1 MEAKKTLINKLV
13 IVIFSVM
20 ILLPFINSNLDLI
33 AETPANENREKAAR
47 PVYQKSELEKFFKE
61 YDSYYADN
69 FGFRNSLIRFLDR
82 FEYFNLKSS
91 AVPSEVIIGN
101 NDWFYETKSVANYK
115 GANLF
120 TATELQKIKTDLEK
134 RTKWAALRGMKY
146 YVAIVPNKMNVYP
159 EFLPYQVV
167 KVSQKTRY
175 DQLMSLNNPPYI
187 NIVDVRSNILSHKKD
202 GVELYQRTDDH
213 WNDLGA
219 YYGYEAIANYIKK
232 DYSDL
237 YIANIND
244 FNREYES
251 RLGSQ
256 AKILNVEDKFPEKFL
271 ALKRKGDSGAYDG
284 PLRNYKRPA
293 QIADWDFQV
302 VRIND
307 RQSKRKCFFIRDSF
321 TMLMMKYFE
330 ESFHEC
336 VFIHD
341 EWKYRMREDL
351 LVKEKPDL
359 SVNIIL
365 ETEIHRLLSNQF
377 EGDITLP
384 IEKYISLKADNGKY
398 VCAEQ
403 NKELVATKDNAQ
415 GWETFTLVRPSK
427 NTISLLA
434 YTNKFISAEIDGNK
448 QLMANR
454 ETASD
459 WETFTVIQLDANTI
473 LLKAINGKF
482 VQLQGDKL
490 FATADNKEQATRF
503 TITYAN

>member
-20 ILLPFINSNLDLI
+20 ILLPFINSNLDLV
-33 AETPANENREKAAR
+33 AEIPANENREKAAR
-47 PVYQKSELEKFFKE
+47 PEYKKNELEKFFKD
-61 YDSYYADN
+61 YDAYYADN

-120 TATELQKIKTDLEK
+120 TAEELQKIKTDLEK

-187 NIVDVRSNILSHKKD
+187 NIVDVRSNILTHKKD

-244 FNREYES
+244 FTREYES

-293 QIADWDFQV
+293 QIAEWDFQV

-307 RQSKRKCFFIRDSF
+307 RQPKRKCFFIRDSF

-341 EWKYRMREDL
+341 EWKYRMHEDL

-415 GWETFTLVRPSK
+415 GWETFNLIWRSK
-427 NTISLLA
+427 NTVNLMA
-434 YTNKFISAEIDGNK
+434 YTNQFLSAEIDGSK
-448 QLMANR
+448 QIMANR
-454 ETASD
+454 EAPSD
-459 WETFTVIQLDANTI
+459 WETFTIIQLDANTI
-473 LLKAINGKF
+473 LLKAFNNKF
-482 VQLQGDKL
+482 VKLQGDKL
-490 FATADNKEQATRF
+490 FATADTKEQATRF